1 MAAAWK
7 AAVVALDVLAAP
19 TVSASLVVTSPQ
31 GEMVDAPVVTAVGST
46 STSHATSVDPAVMS
60 ELVLLSV
67 VAVLLSVAAVAD
79 VQVAVMLVLELLTEL
94 VVLARVAV
102 VELVAISV
110 VELLVKLV
118 AQELVVLVLAPVVEK
133 VTGAPVPPTVVIT
146 AATGS
151 SLASRRLL

>member
-46 STSHATSVDPAVMS
+46 STSHATSVDPAVVG

-67 VAVLLSVAAVAD
+67 VVVLLSVVAVAD

-94 VVLARVAV
+94 VVLALVAV

-118 AQELVVLVLAPVVEK
+118 AQLVVLVLAPVFEK
-133 VTGAPVPPTVVIT
+133 ATAAPVPLMVVIT